1 MFGLLSFAVV
11 FPTIII
17 CRVNGNLWPLNTDDD
32 DDDHGDVMM
41 TMMMAMLRQA
51 GKADPL

>member
-32 DDDHGDVMM
+32 DDHGDV
-41 TMMMAMLRQA
+41 MMMAMLRQA
-51 GKADPL
+51 GKTDQL